1 MRTQMHHLTA
11 ATVAALIAWSGL
23 APLPATE
30 YEATDYLPLAVGN
43 SWAFRHEFYDLAGRD
58 GPKTR
63 WPAYLRREPDGWPA
77 EVVITV
83 ERTEEIDGQTYY
95 VLSDMPADWP
105 PAPPHF
111 PAGKKLRWKGTRLVE
126 HTGTGEVSFFRFDGE
141 NEAGYA
147 IPMTAGDNLVKVGI
161 RRDTNPL
168 TRRGPVPTYGFG
180 FSGYDYLRDWAAG
193 AYYGT
198 EHGNY
203 IKDVYYIGGGGR
215 NVSFLAGYG
224 LSGGGEH
231 VSGWDYP
238 LFENWLNPLWANL
251 SSNNGSGVRGQ
262 SGFSKVSF
270 KDARGDIPRR
280 DTSLPSASWGEV
292 KGER

>member
-1 MRTQMHHLTA
+1 MRTHMHHLTA
-11 ATVAALIAWSGL
+11 ATVAALIVWS
-23 APLPATE
+23 APAFAPPAAD
-30 YEATDYLPLAVGN
+30 YEASDYMPLAVGN
-43 SWAFRHEFYDLAGRD
+43 SWAFAHSHYDLPRRD
-58 GPKTR
+58 GPKSQ
-63 WPAYLRREPDGWPA
+63 WPAFLETDPA

-83 ERTEEIDGQTYY
+83 ERTEEIDGKTYY
-95 VLSDMPADWP
+95 VLSDMPSGGWP

-111 PAGKKLRWKGTRLVE
+111 PAGKKLRWKGAHLVE
-126 HTGTGEVSFFRFDGE
+126 HTGTGEVALFRFNGE
-141 NEAGYA
+141 NETGYS

-180 FSGYDYLRDWAAG
+180 FSGYDYVRDWAAG

-198 EHGNY
+198 EYGNY
-203 IKDVYYIGGGGR
+203 IKEMYPIRAGGR

-224 LSGGGEH
+224 LSGGGEYVDGSH
-231 VSGWDYP
+231 HT
-238 LFENWLNPLWANL
+238 LFENWLRPLWANL
-251 SSNNGSGVRGQ
+251 SSNNGSGVSGQ

-270 KDARGDIPRR
+270 EDARGDVRR
-280 DTSLPSASWGEV
+280 GTSLPSSSWGEV